1 MSSVRAGV
9 VAAASNLQFDDD
21 LAVAAVGF
29 PRLKSRGHR
38 GSQNGENIKLIF
50 VASGRSGHNLV

>member
-1 MSSVRAGV
+1 M